1 MCNIIFS
8 HKNSNF
14 GAANI
19 SSHGWFHISA
29 FVSYICIMTHRN
41 DISPT
46 DAAPHTTLRISNM
59 VCPRCIMA
67 VRALLAGEGYVRA
80 DVSLGS
86 ATVEG
91 VIPAAKIESIRR
103 RLEEIGFALIDDPR
117 EELAERL
124 RMVVIELAR
133 GGRMKHNLSE
143 EIVSR
148 IGHDYSSLSKLFTS
162 TYGYTI
168 ERYFILQK
176 IERAKELLQDS
187 AMPLGEIA
195 ERLGYS
201 STAYLSAQ
209 FKSVEGRTPTDFRRD
224 STARRKTID
233 TI

>member
-1 MCNIIFS
+1 
-8 HKNSNF
+8 
-14 GAANI
+14 
-19 SSHGWFHISA
+19 
-29 FVSYICIMTHRN
+29 MTDRK
-41 DISPT
+41 DTLPT
-46 DAAPHTTLRISNM
+46 AAAPHTTLRIGNM

-67 VRALLAGEGYVRA
+67 VRALLAEEGYAQV
-80 DVSLGS
+80 DVTLGT

-91 VIPAAKIESIRR
+91 VIPAGKIGSIRR
-103 RLEEIGFALIDDPR
+103 RLEQIGFVLIDDPR

-124 RMVVIELAR
+124 RTAVIELAR

-143 EIVSR
+143 EIVR
-148 IGHDYSSLSKLFTS
+148 RMGHDYSSLSKLS
-162 TYGYTI
+162 SVCGCTI

-187 AMPLGEIA
+187 TLSLGEIA

-224 STARRKTID
+224 GTARRKPID
-233 TI
+233 AV